1 MNALKLLT
9 NKWVLAI
16 GIAIRIIAAASV
28 TQAAP
33 PGHDARGD
41 GFRGQPDG
49 GRQVYVDHG
58 RDNARGDDRAVYADR
73 DGGRG
78 NDRPVYVDRNVGR
91 DNDDHGQFDGPAW
104 RGGFDRDR
112 APGFVPVPAPYRQ
125 QVPYGGVGPAGVRVI
140 GGMGGLGI
148 TIIIR

>member
-33 PGHDARGD
+33 PGHDGRSD

-49 GRQVYVDHG
+49 GRQVYFDH
-58 RDNARGDDRAVYADR
+58 DR

-78 NDRPVYVDRNVGR
+78 NDRPVYNDRDRNGGR
-91 DNDDHGQFDGPAW
+91 DRDDRGRFDRPEY
-104 RGGFDRDR
+104 RGGFDHDR
-112 APGFVPVPAPYRQ
+112 GPGFVQPYRQ
-125 QVPYGGVGPAGVRVI
+125 PVPCGGVGPVGVRVI